1 MTIKRILSG
10 ASLLL
15 VGFLVGSGLDVVRAQ
30 QDMKPELAWEI
41 YHSPFGTHSFY
52 AIKHNRV
59 TGETWVLSG
68 EKGAEDDRWLLLPE
82 EDKRSKK

>member
-1 MTIKRILSG
+1 MKLRTILGGIGLF
-10 ASLLL
+10 LL
-15 VGFLVGSGLDVVRAQ
+15 GFVAGTGLDAVKAQ
-30 QDMKPELAWEI
+30 QHASPELAWEI
-41 YHSPFGTHSFY
+41 YHAPFGMHSFY